1 MPPNS
6 ESNGIE
12 TQPTSSANPSDATAA
27 TNNQFIVKYRKN
39 YYDITKFLRK
49 HPGGVNTLKGLQ
61 NSDMTARFMRAPP
74 HSDAAMYLMKEYQIK
89 DLPKKSTRNGH
100 HHHHTNGIKETME
113 IVEEESEDKSNNNA
127 LDDSMEYLVDWSK
140 AMLPQIPKIAP
151 HYNEWVHKPVDRP
164 LRLFGPSYLEMCTKT
179 PWWLVPAFWIP
190 VITSIIYTEF
200 REPAVARD
208 TVMTSML
215 ALYFVAGIVMWT
227 LLEYVLHRHV
237 FHMQLNETTPP
248 WLCTVHFLIHGL
260 HHKVPF
266 DPMRLVFPPLPAVI
280 ICLSLYTPLSLFV
293 PKPRVLT
300 AGALLGYLCYDLIH
314 YYLHYGNPSF
324 KHFYF
329 LKRYH
334 YQHHFAHQDA
344 GYGVSNPLWDFVFD
358 TKINLRKLTYHLKW
372 K

>member
-6 ESNGIE
+6 ENNSIE
-12 TQPTSSANPSDATAA
+12 TPPPNPTSNK
-27 TNNQFIVKYRKN
+27 FIVKYRKN

-49 HPGGVNTLKGLQ
+49 HPGGVNTLRGLE

-89 DLPKKSTRNGH
+89 DVPKKTKNGRS
-100 HHHHTNGIKETME
+100 NGIKENME
-113 IVEEESEDKSNNNA
+113 IVEEESEVKSNNNA
-127 LDDSMEYLVDWSK
+127 MDDSMEYLVDWSK

-164 LRLFGPSYLEMCTKT
+164 LRLFEPWYLEMCTKT
-179 PWWLVPAFWIP
+179 PWWLVPAFWVP
-190 VITSIIYTEF
+190 VITAIIF
-200 REPAVARD
+200 SQFKEPIESRD
-208 TVMTSML
+208 FYMISML
-215 ALYFVAGIVMWT
+215 SLYFFGGILMWS

-237 FHMQLNETTPP
+237 FHMQLNENTSP
-248 WLCTVHFLIHGL
+248 WVCTFHFLIHGL

-266 DPMRLVFPPLPAVI
+266 DSYRLVFPPLAAVI
-280 ICLSLYTPLSLFV
+280 ICLTLYSPLSLIL
-293 PKPRVLT
+293 PRPRVLL
-300 AGALLGYLCYDLIH
+300 AGCLFGYLCYDLIH
-314 YYLHYGNPSF
+314 YYLHYGNPSL
-324 KHFYF
+324 KQLYF

-334 YQHHFAHQDA
+334 YQHHFAHQDS
-344 GYGVSNPLWDFVFD
+344 GYGVSNPLWDFVFN